1 MLNSNIWGA
10 RWGLCRLFNP
20 LLLQWGKEKRPAN
33 CPGVARGAAIPNPFG
48 FWCFLFQHPLSLLS
62 ANRSLEQLEVGN
74 LEGALKGVWGDAYRG
89 KLGL

>member
-10 RWGLCRLFNP
+10 RWGLCQLFNP
-20 LLLQWGKEKRPAN
+20 LLLQQGKEKGPAN
-33 CPGVARGAAIPNPFG
+33 CPGVAGGAVIPNPFG
-48 FWCFLFQHPLSLLS
+48 FWCILLSLLS
-62 ANRSLEQLEVGN
+62 ANRSLEQLEVGT